1 MRVEHATLNM
11 QRLQFIIHVDKT
23 INTYGKL
30 DYAVNNAC
38 FDEAN
43 TTLVEKFCRISA
55 QSRCSLCQVIALP
68 WVQRSDLTLLWQ

>member
-1 MRVEHATLNM
+1 MRVEHATLNT

-43 TTLVEKFCRISA
+43 TTLVENSVELNC
-55 QSRCSLCQVIALP
+55 
-68 WVQRSDLTLLWQ
+68 LTYFDAIV

>member
-1 MRVEHATLNM
+1 
-11 QRLQFIIHVDKT
+11 VDKT

-43 TTLVEKFCRISA
+43 TTLVEKFCRVRRLFHLLSTNEFDKSA
-55 QSRCSLCQVIALP
+55 MFIR
-68 WVQRSDLTLLWQ
+68 